1 MATRGDDELSR
12 TAARVVGLLTPYTP
26 FATAIVRRQSE
37 RIGRSL
43 ATLRQEDLPKLAPLV
58 VAAASVF
65 VDPGELSAL
74 RGALGLDSR

>member
-1 MATRGDDELSR
+1 MATRGEDELSA

-43 ATLRQEDLPKLAPLV
+43 ATLRAEDMPKLAPLV

-65 VDPGELSAL
+65 VDPSELAAL
-74 RGALGLDSR
+74 RETLGVDR